1 MVIWT
6 ARAKKDLKSIHRY
19 IAEDSPTNAKN
30 VTNDMLI
37 KVEPLADL
45 PKRGKVVPEIGRED
59 VREISVHTWR
69 LIYHIRQQ
77 NVFII
82 AIAHKRQQL
91 SAGDIPFNVHD
102 VH

>member
-19 IAEDSPTNAKN
+19 IAEDSPINAKN
-30 VTNDMLI
+30 VTNDMLV

-45 PKRGKVVPEIGRED
+45 PNRGKVVPEIGRDD

-82 AIAHKRQQL
+82 AITHKRQQL
-91 SAGDIPFNVHD
+91 SAEDIPFNFQDMH
-102 VH
+102 